1 MSRIAVSNRLAEVG
15 ELVETEALS
24 TMRQKLKKMERT
36 RHLAVWHDHSS
47 VANHRYFLFLVGVM
61 YDPAIHLTD
70 KEFKENCGK
79 EVEVQKIIEKPELY
93 IVARYLYMYN
103 PMVLNPH
110 SIDKFQIPKF
120 SNYTLIHC
128 TCVGNCDK
136 KTAKI
141 WNEYVVHCIYNGKYT
156 KEPT

>member
-1 MSRIAVSNRLAEVG
+1 MFISVIREGGFARKTNEVRECLLLNIKNSHGSTQTSVSRIAVSNRLAEVG

-24 TMRQKLKKMERT
+24 TIRQKLKKMERT

-47 VANHRYFLFLVGVM
+47 VANHRYFLFLVGIM
-61 YDPAIHLTD
+61 YDPAIHLTN

-103 PMVLNPH
+103 PMVLKTH
-110 SIDKFQIPKF
+110 SIDNFK
-120 SNYTLIHC
+120 
-128 TCVGNCDK
+128 
-136 KTAKI
+136 
-141 WNEYVVHCIYNGKYT
+141 
-156 KEPT
+156 